1 MSRTSASDTVV
12 TLKGYKHGST
22 EKAILFE
29 THIVGEDP
37 VADPK
42 REWFP
47 LSQMKRSVM
56 QAKGSQEMDTIVVSE
71 WIARTKGLV

>member
-1 MSRTSASDTVV
+1 MSRQSNDVV
-12 TLKGYKHGST
+12 ITLRGFKHGST

-42 REWFP
+42 KEWFP
-47 LSQMKRSVM
+47 LSQTKRVVT